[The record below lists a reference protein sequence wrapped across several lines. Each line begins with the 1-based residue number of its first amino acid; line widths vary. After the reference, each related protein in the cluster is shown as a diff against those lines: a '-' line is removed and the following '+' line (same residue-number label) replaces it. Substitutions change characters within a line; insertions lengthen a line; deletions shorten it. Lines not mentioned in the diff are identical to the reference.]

1 MVKRIFLPA
10 LILFLAACG
19 GGTNSEPAK
28 ATLNEQQAQ
37 GENLFYQDCAACHT
51 IIGDAVVVGPAL
63 AGVATRAETR
73 VPGLSAQDYIE
84 QSILDPSAYLVEG
97 FDDLM
102 PKSWGTTLTGEELD
116 ALVAFLLTLH

>member
-1 MVKRIFLPA
+1 MVKKLPLLLFAFL
-10 LILFLAACG
+10 LAACG
-19 GGTNSEPAK
+19 SNADATPQ
-28 ATLNEQQAQ
+28 ATLSEQQAK
-37 GENLFYQDCAACHT
+37 GEMLFYQDCAACHT
-51 IIGDAVVVGPAL
+51 IVGDAVVVGPAL

-73 VPGLSAQDYIE
+73 VAGLSAHDYIE

-102 PKSWGTTLTGEELD
+102 PKTWGTTLTGEELD